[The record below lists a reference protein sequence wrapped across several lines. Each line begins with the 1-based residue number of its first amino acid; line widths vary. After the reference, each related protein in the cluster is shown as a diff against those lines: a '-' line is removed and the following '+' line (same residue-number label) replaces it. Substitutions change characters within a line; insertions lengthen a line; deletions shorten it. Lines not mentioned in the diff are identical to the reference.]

1 MTANSNGSCLETTS
15 TKLFAESVMDIIQE
29 PLIVLDENLRVVRVN
44 DSFSNYFNADPAEAL
59 DNLIYDI
66 NNGEW
71 DNPDLRRLLED
82 ILPGS
87 SSIRNYELNHTFKNS
102 APKILNLNV
111 KRLEC
116 EDQKTLIIISINDIT
131 QHKIT
136 EDKLQKSEKHIQ
148 AVQENSLDRFTI
160 LKPVHDDQGEIIDF
174 SYIYQNAQ
182 AAKNTGLKSEEI
194 AGLRMT
200 ELWPTFTQTNF
211 FNMYKR
217 ALTSQEVVEFE
228 ENYSSDGIDEWFY
241 AKATPIPDGLAIST
255 QIVTDHKKA
264 QEKLL
269 ESKEKLNTLF
279 ENLSVGISVID
290 NEGKVIYENPALE
303 KILGLSETELKLGKY
318 AERKYYNSDYT
329 EISPSELPSNRAFH
343 EQTPVKDVEVG
354 VLVDKNHMIW
364 TNVSAIPLSFPDWKM
379 LLVTYDITK
388 RKKMEEKLKE
398 SYERFNL
405 AQKASNIGTFEWNIQ
420 TGVNIWTPELEAIYG
435 LKEGEFPGTQG
446 AWEDLI
452 HPEDMEKAING
463 VDIALKTGKPTESEF
478 RVKWADGSVHWLLGR
493 WQVIKGDD
501 GELLKLIGINVD
513 ITALKEYE
521 SKQLKLLENEKEL
534 TNKLHTTN
542 QKLEKVNMELIHHQN
557 IQNKLIKK
565 LEVSNKELEQFAYVA
580 SHDLQEPLRM
590 VTSFTQLLAM
600 KYKDKLDADADD
612 YIDFIVEGSH
622 RMKDLIDDLLAY
634 SRLNTEKTEYQFS
647 DLNQLLDKVLLG
659 MKNTIVEEN
668 VQIIHDELPTVR
680 CDSSQLGQ
688 VLQNL
693 ISNSIKFHETSPKIH
708 ISAEETDE
716 EWILGVSDEGIGI
729 GPEHQQQIFDVFK
742 RLHTRKEYPG
752 TGIGLSICKR
762 VVERHNGKIWVESE
776 LGKGS
781 SFYFTLPKKRYM
793 KPN

>member
-1 MTANSNGSCLETTS
+1 MTVKSDGSYLETTS
-15 TKLFAESVMDIIQE
+15 TKLFLESIMDIIQE
-29 PLIVLDENLRVVRVN
+29 PLIVLDANLRVVTVN
-44 DSFSNYFNADPAEAL
+44 DSFSNYFNADPSDIEG
-59 DNLIYDI
+59 NLIYDL
-66 NNGEW
+66 NHGKW

-82 ILPGS
+82 ILPES
-87 SSIRNYELNHTFKNS
+87 SLIRNYELNHIFENGT
-102 APKILNLNV
+102 PKALNLNAQ
-111 KRLEC
+111 RFEC
-116 EDQKTLIIISINDIT
+116 EDETPMTLISIVDIIE
-131 QHKIT
+131 HKKT
-136 EDKLQKSEKHIQ
+136 EEKLQESEKRFQ
-148 AVQENSLDRFTI
+148 AVQENSFDRFTI
-160 LKPVHDDQGEIIDF
+160 LKPVYDDQGEIIDF
-174 SYIYQNAQ
+174 SYVYQNAL
-182 AAKNTGLKSEEI
+182 AAKNTGRNSEELI
-194 AGLRMT
+194 GLRMT
-200 ELWPTFTQTNF
+200 EVWPTFTQTNF
-211 FNMYKR
+211 FNMYKE
-217 ALTSQEVVEFE
+217 AVNSQNVVKFE
-228 ENYSSDGIDEWFY
+228 EQYSSDGIDDWFY
-241 AKATPIPDGLAIST
+241 ATATPIPDGIAIST
-255 QIVTDHKKA
+255 QIVTEHKKA
-264 QEKLL
+264 QEKLV

-303 KILGLSETELKLGKY
+303 RILGLSETELKLGKY
-318 AERKYYNSDYT
+318 AERKYYNSDYS
-329 EISPSELPSNRAFH
+329 EIPQTELPSSRAFA
-343 EQTPVKDVEVG
+343 EKAPVKDVEVG
-354 VLVDKNHMIW
+354 VLIDNNNMIW

-388 RKKMEEKLKE
+388 RKKVEEQLQE

-405 AQKASNIGTFEWNIQ
+405 AQKVSNIGTFEWNIQ

-435 LKEGEFPGTQG
+435 LKEGEFPGTQD
-446 AWEDLI
+446 AWEELI
-452 HPEDMEKAING
+452 HPDDKQKAING
-463 VDIALKTGKPTESEF
+463 VDIALKTGEPTESEF

-521 SKQLKLLENEKEL
+521 SKQQNLLKNEKEL
-534 TNKLHTTN
+534 TNKLHISN
-542 QKLEKVNMELIHHQN
+542 QELEKVNIELIHQQN

-600 KYKDKLDADADD
+600 KYKDKLDSDADD

-647 DLNQLLDKVLLG
+647 DLNQLLDRVLLG

-688 VLQNL
+688 VFQNL
-693 ISNSIKFHETSPKIH
+693 ISNSIKFHETQPKIH
-708 ISAEETDE
+708 ISAKETDE

-742 RLHTRKEYPG
+742 RLHTRKKYPG

-762 VVERHNGKIWVESE
+762 VVERHKGKIWVESE

-781 SFYFTLPKKRYM
+781 SFYFTLPKKKPM